1 MEQRVESDTM
11 GEIQVPA
18 DRYWGA
24 QTERS
29 RRQFAIG
36 SERFPRPF
44 LRALGL
50 VKQAAARIHA
60 EQGILPESI
69 ARAICAAAEEVIE
82 GRLDDHFPLV
92 VWQTGSGTQTNMN
105 ANEVI
110 ANRAIEILGGR
121 LGSKDP
127 VHPNDHVNRS
137 QSSNDVIP
145 TVIHVAA
152 AEQIEG
158 ALLPAL
164 RALAEALSAKARAFA
179 SIIKVGRTHLMDAVP
194 MRAGQEWGAFAS
206 QLGGAIR
213 GVENARDGLLEL
225 PIGGTAIGTGLNAP
239 ADFDARMVEALAAAS
254 GLAFRAA
261 PDKFAGIA
269 AHDAC
274 VAAHGSLRGV
284 AVTLTKIAN
293 DIRLLGSGPRCGIGE
308 LQLPANEPGSSI
320 MPGKV
325 NPTQCEALAMVCV
338 KVMGNDG
345 SIGLAGASGHFQL
358 NAYKPLIAFDLLSSI
373 RWLGDASESFRVH
386 CVEGIEIEEATT
398 RHHLERSLMLA
409 TALAPKL
416 GYDVAAEIAKKAH
429 AENLSLREAAL
440 DLGSLSARE
449 FDELVRPEAMLGPED
464 ET

>member
-1 MEQRVESDTM
+1 M

>member
-254 GLAFRAA
+254 GLSFRAA

-325 NPTQCEALAMVCV
+325 NPTQCEALAMVCA